1 MNTAEKLN
9 FMQETENRIFN
20 LPVDMVEPNPYQPR
34 RHFEPIALA
43 DLAESIKQHGL
54 MQPISVRISEKGYEL
69 VAGER
74 RLRATKL
81 AGLPAVPAV
90 IVNISD
96 EESAILALVENLQR
110 QNLNYIEEAE
120 GFYNLINK
128 HSLTQ
133 DELAKKLGK
142 NQSTIANKMRLLKL
156 PGKIQKLLITNNLS
170 ERHARALLVIQKDM
184 ELEQAENLMLEV
196 VDKITKNE
204 LTVQKTE
211 EFINKVLKFGQNKKI
226 PKQNIKA
233 YVKDMRIFTNTIK
246 QAVGIMQDSGINAT
260 YDVEEKQG
268 GCVITVL
275 VTY

>member
-1 MNTAEKLN
+1 MNTAEKFT

-34 RHFEPIALA
+34 RYFEPIAMA

-81 AGLPAVPAV
+81 AGLPTVQAV
-90 IVNISD
+90 IVDISD

-128 HSLTQ
+128 HNLTQ

-156 PGKIQKLLITNNLS
+156 PVKVQKLLITNNLS
-170 ERHARALLVIQKDM
+170 ERHARALLIFQKDT
-184 ELEQAENLMLEV
+184 ETEQAESLMVEV
-196 VDKITKNE
+196 IDNVVKNE

-211 EFINKVLKFGQNKKI
+211 ELINKMLKFGQNKKI

-233 YVKDMRIFTNTIK
+233 YVKDVRIFTNTIK
-246 QAVGIMQDSGINAT
+246 QAVSIMQDSGVDAT
-260 YDVEEKQG
+260 YDVEEVQG

-275 VTY
+275 VSY